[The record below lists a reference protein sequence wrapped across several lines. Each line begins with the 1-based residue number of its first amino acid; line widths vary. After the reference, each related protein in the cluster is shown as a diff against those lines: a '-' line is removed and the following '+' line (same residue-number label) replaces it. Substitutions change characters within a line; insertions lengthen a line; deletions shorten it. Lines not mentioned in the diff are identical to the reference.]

1 MHPLMMEDRATNP
14 DLRFFV
20 ELSSQLVIVY
30 DIPRVAW
37 ISSKSSL
44 LIFIFKFHWRP
55 TANFP
60 PRFFRI
66 IRSLFE
72 KSPLSMGSNFY
83 EMLENPLGRLR
94 SKLLPGLRET
104 EMIEL
109 LRALADRLDEL
120 LYPPD
125 RSTSYPY
132 MVWKTDCFL
141 HHFQC
146 ICHLPQQALITR
158 ASALSHYR
166 LRE

>member
-1 MHPLMMEDRATNP
+1 
-14 DLRFFV
+14 
-20 ELSSQLVIVY
+20 
-30 DIPRVAW
+30 
-37 ISSKSSL
+37 
-44 LIFIFKFHWRP
+44 
-55 TANFP
+55 
-60 PRFFRI
+60 
-66 IRSLFE
+66 
-72 KSPLSMGSNFY
+72 MGSNFY

-109 LRALADRLDEL
+109 LRALADRLDKL

-132 MVWKTDCFL
+132 MVLDWKTDCFL
-141 HHFQC
+141 LNHHFQC